1 MPKYLDLI
9 YRVKD
14 SASEALKR
22 ARASQDD
29 AGKSADSLR
38 SRLKS
43 LKAQYTELKSALQL
57 VGIGFNV
64 LKSIV
69 VGSYDA
75 YRKYADQQIA
85 AAKASGQMTD
95 ALRLQAAELKAH
107 DDLMQEAGATTRQMG
122 ETVSRLTT
130 LALAYL

>member
-57 VGIGFNV
+57 VGIGFNL

-69 VGSYDA
+69 IGSTGFTPAQRDSFY
-75 YRKYADQQIA
+75 
-85 AAKASGQMTD
+85 TV
-95 ALRLQAAELKAH
+95 LRTFKE
-107 DDLMQEAGATTRQMG
+107 
-122 ETVSRLTT
+122 
-130 LALAYL
+130 